1 MAAQA
6 TSLEVIKSAAR
17 KFIDFV
23 NNGPSPYHVV
33 NECRKVLT
41 LAGFKELKERDHWD
55 IKPNDKCFVTRNHS
69 TIIAFAVGGIYQPGN
84 GFTIVGAHT
93 DSPCLKVK
101 PNSKK
106 CSNGYQQV
114 GVECY
119 GGGIWATWFDRD
131 LKLAGRVVTKRG
143 DKLEHHLVH
152 INRPIMRVPHL
163 AIHLQRDINDKFS
176 PNKETH
182 IAPILATSV
191 YDELLNDKSKDD
203 SEKKSEETKRA
214 CRIDS
219 HQSELGRLLM
229 QEIGCQAQHI
239 LDFDLHLADT
249 QPATLGGALEEFI
262 FSPRL
267 DNQVSCFCALQA
279 LVQSLEGPSFA
290 SDPNI
295 RVIALYDNEEVGSN
309 SAQGAGS
316 MLTEHILRRLAV
328 GGTATSFEEAIA
340 KSFLLSADQA
350 HAVHPCYSDKHE
362 ENHKP
367 ALHKG
372 PVIKINSNQRYATT
386 AVSSSIIRVI
396 AESGDSN
403 VPLQEVC
410 VRNDSPC
417 GSTIGPILSAK
428 LGLLTLDIGGPQLA
442 MHSIREMCCS
452 SIIHQ
457 ETMLFKNFF
466 EQLPSVLESF
476 TGC

>member
-1 MAAQA
+1 M
-6 TSLEVIKSAAR
+6 VVKSAAR

-23 NNGPSPYHVV
+23 NNSPSPYHVV
-33 NECRKVLT
+33 NECRKLLVA
-41 LAGFKELKERDHWD
+41 AGFKELKEKDHWD
-55 IKPNDKCFVTRNHS
+55 VKPGEKFFVTRNQS
-69 TIIAFAVGGIYQPGN
+69 TIIAFAVGGKYQPGN
-84 GFTIVGAHT
+84 GFSIIGAHT

-106 CSNGYQQV
+106 SSNGYHQV

-131 LKLAGRVVTKRG
+131 LKVAGRVMIKREG
-143 DKLEHHLVH
+143 RLEHHLIHV
-152 INRPIMRVPHL
+152 NQPILRVPHL

-182 IAPILATSV
+182 IVPILSTRV
-191 YDELLNDKSKDD
+191 YDELVKNSSAKAEENGDKHSDD
-203 SEKKSEETKRA
+203 SKSTYRS
-214 CRIDS
+214 DF
-219 HQSELGRLLM
+219 HQSGLIKLLS
-229 QEIGCQAQHI
+229 QETGCESQQI

-249 QPATLGGALEEFI
+249 QPATLGGVLEEFI

-267 DNQVSCFCALQA
+267 DNQVSCFCALEG
-279 LVQSLEGPSFA
+279 LVKSLEGESLA

-295 RVIALYDNEEVGSN
+295 RVIALFDNEEVGSQ

-316 MLTEHILRRLAV
+316 MLTEHIMRRLAAD
-328 GGTATSFEEAIA
+328 GTSTSFEESIP

-350 HAVHPCYSDKHE
+350 HAVHPNYSDKHE

-386 AVSSSIIRVI
+386 AVSSSIIRLI
-396 AESGDSN
+396 AEQN
-403 VPLQEVC
+403 NLPLQEFC

-428 LGLLTLDIGGPQLA
+428 LGLLTLDIGGPQLS

-457 ETMLFKNFF
+457 ETQLFKNFF
-466 EQLPSVLESF
+466 DQLPSVLESV
-476 TGC
+476 TGAD